1 MKTRFSQLNY
11 FYFIS
16 YLFVFPT
23 FLFARSFM
31 GIQINN
37 LRLGE
42 ILVAV
47 SLIFALYQIF
57 EKRNLIKFFD
67 KKVYLFYLLL
77 TASVLLSVILQQG
90 SLFNIYVY
98 KSSSNIWLMSNIFL
112 CYKFFNKIKIE
123 KSYLFALNFLLFLS
137 YIFSVIYF
145 PDFLKEFFINYSDK
159 FDYLKASDI
168 LILFV
173 VVIFINNRFLPTY
186 FKYTFEI
193 NLLISS
199 IFFPLFIF
207 KSRGAALAFII
218 FFALE
223 VLKFRNVKKFSF
235 IKKIILTLF
244 VVVLFNISAYFIV
257 DIKADDENIVTST
270 EVVFELLE
278 NKNTNIQNF
287 LSIYLIQNIDDLD
300 SFNFLKN
307 GRLFSTDGNINWRLQ
322 IWQDVIL
329 QSFDDF
335 QYLFGVGYTE
345 KIPVMNNP
353 LYGGNDGNNEYV
365 HNYFVNIY
373 ARGGL
378 VQLILFLIFYFQLI
392 KLSNYKLK
400 NNDILNYSIPLIVVS
415 LFDSSMSNPHFPF
428 LFFLCYGQ
436 ILIIMNNESEEVK
449 H

>member
-31 GIQINN
+31 GIKVNN

-47 SLIFALYQIF
+47 SFIFAFYQIF
-57 EKRNLIKFFD
+57 EKRSFIKFFGER
-67 KKVYLFYLLL
+67 VYISYALL
-77 TASVLLSVILQQG
+77 TISVLLSVIFRQG
-90 SLFNIYVY
+90 PLLDSYVY

-112 CYKFFNKIKIE
+112 CFKFFNKIKIE
-123 KSYLFALNFLLFLS
+123 KSYLFALNFLLFFS
-137 YIFSVIYF
+137 YIFSVIYY
-145 PDFLKEFFINYSDK
+145 PNFLKEFFVNYSDK

-173 VVIFINNRFLPTY
+173 AVIFLNNRFLPIY

-207 KSRGAALAFII
+207 KSRGSAIAFII
-218 FFALE
+218 FFVLE
-223 VLKFRNVKKFSF
+223 VLKFKNVKKFSF
-235 IKKIILTLF
+235 IKKIIFTLLF
-244 VVVLFNISAYFIV
+244 AVFFNISAYFIV
-257 DIKADDENIVTST
+257 DIKPDDENIVTST
-270 EVVFELLE
+270 EVVYELLE
-278 NKNTNIQNF
+278 NKNTNLQNF
-287 LSIYLIQNIDDLD
+287 LSLYLIQNIDDLD
-300 SFNFLKN
+300 SFNFLNN

-322 IWQDVIL
+322 IWQDVLL
-329 QSFDDF
+329 QSFDNF

-353 LYGGNDGNNEYV
+353 LYVGSDGTNEYV

-378 VQLILFLIFYFQLI
+378 VQLILFLNFYIQLI
-392 KLSNYKLK
+392 KFSNYKLK
-400 NNDILNYSIPLIVVS
+400 NNDILNYVVPLIVVS

-436 ILIIMNNESEEVK
+436 ILIIMNNKVKEV
-449 H
+449 